1 MSEKQPLRLDID
13 ENATP
18 TPQQESPQLEL
29 VATARKR
36 AAALSPIRDAYAL
49 LCQIINTAVERDAL
63 FLEDMDEGHKRVL
76 VCQLLSGRRV
86 RVEASHSATLEC
98 DVSRLLI
105 RENGKL
111 YHACFEGTPEYRGPQ
126 KLDGRCF
133 GSDVDELR
141 RRGTALAAT

>member
-1 MSEKQPLRLDID
+1 MAQER
-13 ENATP
+13 AT
-18 TPQQESPQLEL
+18 
-29 VATARKR
+29 
-36 AAALSPIRDAYAL
+36 ALSPIRDAYAL
-49 LCQIINTAVERDAL
+49 LCQLINTAVERDAL

-105 RENGKL
+105 REDGKL
-111 YHACFEGTPEYRGPQ
+111 YTILGGDPLEYGGPQ

>member
-1 MSEKQPLRLDID
+1 MSEKQPLRNN
-13 ENATP
+13 EATGA
-18 TPQQESPQLEL
+18 PQEEQPQLEL
-29 VATARKR
+29 VALAYDRAR
-36 AAALSPIRDAYAL
+36 ASSSIGDVLLS
-49 LCQIINTAVERDAL
+49 LCHLINVAVENDAL
-63 FLEDMDEGHKRVL
+63 FLEDVDEGHKRVL
-76 VCQLLSGRRV
+76 VCQLLSNKRV

-111 YHACFEGTPEYRGPQ
+111 YTILGGDPLEYGGPQ